1 MKCPKDRCALVVL
14 PRKIDTHV
22 LSCGRAKA
30 VVMLGAGTRETA
42 SQGGGPS
49 FAAPCGVTVP
59 PPRAAAPSMGA
70 VAPAFVPQSLPSTV
84 PARPPASAMNGAS
97 VPAAGQQQTLDSA
110 ALLAYQQVQQQAYEA
125 DNGSSYGPSGQVLPQ
140 TRDLPT
146 EVKSF
151 AARFSIEDQ
160 LQNRL
165 LEALR
170 KRGDKWEADLKDFT
184 ACLSRARSP
193 AGFLI
198 VKLSDLEKAI
208 AAETGANPAKP
219 RELCADYR
227 RGACTRGVACRFSH
241 DVPTGLDKNNFAKL
255 IAQAQQSTSSG
266 FSSGGFSASSAPNP
280 APAEGFGERRK
291 EMLQNGVASLLL
303 LADVVFQRRLVGN
316 HLHPPPGP
324 GAAAVAGHGAPRAG
338 NVTAEAAD
346 EGGDEAPRP
355 RKGLLEGGLSNLNLG
370 QEDAGQDKRS
380 KKTSA
385 RFCLSPV
392 QGAVIQTESMAWPCW
407 AKATVDKRH
416 VCCQRPTTCTS
427 AFAEA
432 RRKSGGQ
439 WVGVRATHGVVKSG
453 RWAFCVWNES
463 GGNLRVGW
471 SCAQASLKLGT
482 DKWSFGYGGTATK
495 SHAGQFTKYGQTF
508 GQADAITCCVDL
520 DRRAITYMKNGR
532 EIPGDAFNL
541 SKDLHGWALFPH
553 VYTKEAT
560 FSVSFDGRGG
570 APPLVGGYQWLA
582 QAEKDCLMS
591 YWQICEEDLEDGA
604 ASTSGGFVLT
614 AYGWRNAAEVGVPE
628 PRITRASYVMVS
640 ACFKNS
646 VSSLPQCVLIQFFE
660 QSQKVVVLGTR
671 PPKQQMVSGA
681 YAPLTQSAAQ
691 TGLSM
696 NCCQILAVILVNVL
710 ALPLQILALPFQLLF
725 ILLMP
730 MVSFCSALSL
740 RRRAATIDGR
750 AEDPLVAQTWG
761 SLEELLSRPAVTVDV
776 SATWPMV
783 VLAALML
790 PMILVNNML
799 AIWIP
804 PYFAHIAR
812 MAKWHQ
818 LSATGCGKVLFS
830 WYYWNWHLLFGT
842 LIAYMGPRRVSVYAF
857 EGEAQGA
864 GDYWWHGQG
873 YFTGTHALVDQL
885 AMGVQDRGLGRA
897 AFDAAIP
904 EVFPLDSIIFLPNG
918 HEATSKWAETRKV
931 MHDFWLS
938 EQGPNYAQRVGHLKG
953 LLKESWS
960 NPSLDN
966 LANIKVASVLV
977 SRCVFYVFF
986 GHWLKD
992 EEANVMSRWARD
1004 APLLVT
1010 PRFMHRLMFN
1020 FFVHQCK
1027 DLRAETIALI
1037 SKHKLGHV
1045 FSTMNSTFSSANR
1058 RKHDIDLCNELMFA
1072 IGFAGIG
1079 GPSRAA
1085 ASVAKFLLAQQS
1097 EDQAGVTFGGA
1108 NSHLM
1113 IALYKKDP
1121 KAFIMETCRISSP
1134 VGTFTTRLTAS
1145 AAKELGL
1152 GLDLGTAQETHLAGV
1167 INVSNVDPRKFPEP
1181 HKFDPSRPNLPDAL
1195 TWNGKAFSSRECDY
1209 PRLCPGRE
1217 FSIRI
1222 VKTLTEVALE
1232 GTGS

>member
-1 MKCPKDRCALVVL
+1 MAMEICRQ
-14 PRKIDTHV
+14 IDIAT
-22 LSCGRAKA
+22 
-30 VVMLGAGTRETA
+30 
-42 SQGGGPS
+42 
-49 FAAPCGVTVP
+49 
-59 PPRAAAPSMGA
+59 
-70 VAPAFVPQSLPSTV
+70 PA
-84 PARPPASAMNGAS
+84 
-97 VPAAGQQQTLDSA
+97 
-110 ALLAYQQVQQQAYEA
+110 
-125 DNGSSYGPSGQVLPQ
+125 
-140 TRDLPT
+140 
-146 EVKSF
+146 
-151 AARFSIEDQ
+151 
-160 LQNRL
+160 
-165 LEALR
+165 
-170 KRGDKWEADLKDFT
+170 
-184 ACLSRARSP
+184 
-193 AGFLI
+193 
-198 VKLSDLEKAI
+198 
-208 AAETGANPAKP
+208 
-219 RELCADYR
+219 
-227 RGACTRGVACRFSH
+227 
-241 DVPTGLDKNNFAKL
+241 
-255 IAQAQQSTSSG
+255 
-266 FSSGGFSASSAPNP
+266 
-280 APAEGFGERRK
+280 
-291 EMLQNGVASLLL
+291 
-303 LADVVFQRRLVGN
+303 
-316 HLHPPPGP
+316 
-324 GAAAVAGHGAPRAG
+324 
-338 NVTAEAAD
+338 
-346 EGGDEAPRP
+346 
-355 RKGLLEGGLSNLNLG
+355 
-370 QEDAGQDKRS
+370 
-380 KKTSA
+380 
-385 RFCLSPV
+385 
-392 QGAVIQTESMAWPCW
+392 
-407 AKATVDKRH
+407 
-416 VCCQRPTTCTS
+416 QRPTCRGPRPPWHFRGHGLRRAADVSAVWAVRCSAAGAALCGALRQREKRHTRVCGSRASGRGSGPRVVEDGTLMGDRPKVRYMWQVPQAASPELVLAGRSNAGKSTLLNAVLGAAGAKKAAPMSSKGGRTRTLNWYPIGFKIPLGWTGDGVRVSQQSDDQTLEDELRAAGEGCCLVDCFGLGEVEYSDLKAKRLQTWGPLLQKFLSERRALKTLCHLISSEQEGQLSPGDQQLVDIFRRSEADRSSRRLPPLRYVVVLTKTDLYESPQVAQFQEKLRQALLDLGQPPADIVSCTS
-427 AFAEA
+427 LSRKGIKDFQTVVNEA
-432 RRKSGGQ
+432 VRRGWDHLDEWKNDATKERRLPQGRNKYERRNAKAAYTSTAKQSARQPSRGG
-439 WVGVRATHGVVKSG
+439 K
-453 RWAFCVWNES
+453 
-463 GGNLRVGW
+463 
-471 SCAQASLKLGT
+471 GT
-482 DKWSFGYGGTATK
+482 DSGTVV
-495 SHAGQFTKYGQTF
+495 Q
-508 GQADAITCCVDL
+508 AITCCVDL

-582 QAEKDCLMS
+582 QAEKGTLS
-591 YWQICEEDLEDGA
+591 PSPKQPRAGEGEEDLEDGA

-614 AYGWRNAAEVGVPE
+614 AYGWRNAAEVGVP
-628 PRITRASYVMVS
+628 
-640 ACFKNS
+640 
-646 VSSLPQCVLIQFFE
+646 
-660 QSQKVVVLGTR
+660 
-671 PPKQQMVSGA
+671 MVSGA

-696 NCCQILAVILVNVL
+696 NCCQILAVILANAL

-730 MVSFCSALSL
+730 LVSFCSALSL

-783 VLAALML
+783 VLAALLL

-842 LIAYMGPRRVSVYAF
+842 LIAYMGQRRVSVYAF
-857 EGEAQGA
+857 EGEAQGG

-885 AMGVQDRGLGRA
+885 AMGAQDRGLGRA
-897 AFDAAIP
+897 AFDAVIP

-986 GHWLKD
+986 GHWLTD

-1045 FSTMNSTFSSANR
+1045 FSTMNSSFSSANR
-1058 RKHDIDLCNELMFA
+1058 RKYDIDLCNELMFV

-1217 FSIRI
+1217 LSIQI